1 MKIDVRPLPV
11 EMTIQDELEALK
23 EFQITMRGS
32 G

>member
-1 MKIDVRPLPV
+1 MRIDVHPPLV
-11 EMTIQDELEALK
+11 EMTIQDESDVLK